1 MDGVTLDPEPEATGR
16 IIEPTE
22 GYPVGV
28 HKFDLP
34 AGRIILAPRVSGTQT
49 HPSCCSRVFVDQS
62 AESVASVDL
71 VWRAWAYEA

>member
-34 AGRIILAPRVSGTQT
+34 AGRIILAPSGLAASARSQPSVSGKIWLASEVTK
-49 HPSCCSRVFVDQS
+49 RVRLGQS
-62 AESVASVDL
+62 
-71 VWRAWAYEA
+71 

>member
-34 AGRIILAPRVSGTQT
+34 ASRIILAPRGLAA
-49 HPSCCSRVFVDQS
+49 S
-62 AESVASVDL
+62 ARS
-71 VWRAWAYEA
+71 